1 MASLIILQALFK
13 LHCVVLRRHSH
24 LHRQRV
30 GFGSGLSR
38 KVTGQNVV
46 LWLVMLYMT
55 QLKVR
60 FQNDNEN
67 NYSLSLED
75 ILVSIIEY

>member
-1 MASLIILQALFK
+1 M
-13 LHCVVLRRHSH
+13 
-24 LHRQRV
+24 
-30 GFGSGLSR
+30 
-38 KVTGQNVV
+38 V

-60 FQNDNEN
+60 FQNDNEY

>member
-1 MASLIILQALFK
+1 M
-13 LHCVVLRRHSH
+13 
-24 LHRQRV
+24 
-30 GFGSGLSR
+30 
-38 KVTGQNVV
+38 V

-60 FQNDNEN
+60 FQNDNEY

-75 ILVSIIEY
+75 ILVSIIGY

>member
-1 MASLIILQALFK
+1 M
-13 LHCVVLRRHSH
+13 
-24 LHRQRV
+24 
-30 GFGSGLSR
+30 
-38 KVTGQNVV
+38 V

-60 FQNDNEN
+60 FQNDNYNEY